1 MRVNISIITTL
12 ATVAM
17 LFGTTTTT
25 LNIAW
30 GAPQVKIDSH
40 SCGKSGDNITF
51 SWSGYPPDDDLEL
64 NLYGNK
70 AFPLVSQQERGTS
83 NGSGSDNVLLADPG
97 NAEKYQLELNSFGA
111 DASAYF
117 DQPCVP

>member
-17 LFGTTTTT
+17 LFGATTTIT

-70 AFPLVSQQERGTS
+70 AFPLVNQQERGTS

-97 NAEKYQLELNSFGA
+97 KRRKISTGT
-111 DASAYF
+111 
-117 DQPCVP
+117 